1 MRSTFP
7 TLRVPRVNIIFHA
20 SAGTGKTHQVT
31 RLYAAL
37 VLGRRFETKTSD
49 GATAILHEPAAG
61 PLDPRRILLMT
72 FTENAAAELRTR
84 VTQLILQ
91 ARHEA
96 DASGDGAEI
105 EKIIRILRQL
115 PAATISTIHS
125 FCAGFLRE
133 RALDAG
139 LPPGFTVL
147 DQDEA
152 ESLLDECAQTE
163 LLARLNREPRTERS
177 ELPPYDP
184 DFESFCN
191 SARVL
196 GGEYGIAVTDS
207 VKALIHQA
215 ASLGLD
221 LDNAEDMLPPPRH
234 TVTRDDFAA
243 VRDALHGVRASRA
256 DGLPSRARQVFQ
268 ALEKCLKDFPTPGKN
283 DEIEAFADALSEN
296 NLSFTGTALNDIS
309 QRLKELVEDVQGAA
323 RYRKH
328 HGAIRAFARYAGAV
342 ARRYAAR
349 KQELGGL
356 SFDDLLVKTRELL
369 ERRPPD
375 PKPFDY
381 IIVDEVQD
389 TSRVQCRIIEQL
401 WDPGSGRLVICGDT
415 KQSIYAW
422 RNADP
427 RVMPDLEK
435 AIQATPHHRK
445 VALRAS
451 YRSKEPLLDFINAL
465 FQQVYGES
473 YTDDERL
480 VAAEEK
486 NAVLPEEGPCIE
498 FLRAP
503 WEDAEETEKA
513 EPPDLEERVKAEMQ
527 AVVRRIRLLVDGP
540 RSWQP
545 SYRYADDTERFEPVG
560 AANRF
565 CYSDIL
571 ILLRRTSNQQV
582 LEHLLRVEG
591 IPYRIGGRGFGLFAR
606 QEVIDALL
614 FFKVTTR
621 PFDTISLIGFLRSPW
636 IGLSDDS
643 ILRLGWENT
652 AFNEAVFARRV
663 LSPDGDRLLDGEQP
677 RRLGL
682 ARALIAEFRAKVGYC
697 LASEMIRELIR
708 RTGYDA
714 ILSGTFRGTQRVANL
729 RKLIDWIRRVER
741 GGTVLL
747 EDVVRTLEEHTDN
760 PPEIPEA
767 ALLDPEQNA
776 VTLMTIHGAKGLT
789 SRVVFLPELS
799 SAPAHDT
806 SWAFLDGP
814 ARWGAGLYIRTEDI
828 AREKTTTPG
837 FDNAREEA
845 RKIREAEAKNVF
857 YVAMTRARDLA
868 VLSGAVGGKK
878 PAAWRAE
885 IDKVVAENELARQ
898 RLRQISYGALEQAAA
913 NLVVPPA
920 PAGGREMEPLFDAAT
935 RIHSGT
941 APTARALRFPA
952 TALSSYHSDPEE
964 YIKTRTAVF
973 EPFGSRARPVPGDPE
988 TSGDDALPVRDE
1000 ESGGSYADFGT
1011 AGHAVLEQLAL
1022 SGWRGD
1028 IAALSRAIGTENG
1041 LSERNIADLKNRIER
1056 TVSFMRKDL
1065 AETAGLRV
1073 EWPFAMRLE
1082 EGGTIVIVDGTVDL
1096 TADAPDGS
1104 RHILDYKFSDET
1116 DAVLVR
1122 KYGLQLNLYRL
1133 AFAHLPENAE
1143 RVIRSR
1149 LVVVGRDG
1157 VRTVEIPHDPACLS
1171 ETVKAAKELDAML
1184 RQ

>member
-1 MRSTFP
+1 MN
-7 TLRVPRVNIIFHA
+7 VIFHA
-20 SAGTGKTHQVT
+20 SAGTGKTFQVT
-31 RLYAAL
+31 HLYAAL
-37 VLGRRFETKTSD
+37 VLGRPFETMTPD
-49 GATAILHEPAAG
+49 GKTAILHEAADG

-72 FTENAAAELRTR
+72 FTDNAAAELRTR
-84 VTQLILQ
+84 VTQLILK

-96 DASGDGAEI
+96 DAAGDGAEI
-105 EKIIRILRQL
+105 EKIVRILRQL
-115 PAATISTIHS
+115 PAAPISTIHS

-147 DQDEA
+147 DQDDA
-152 ESLLDECAQTE
+152 ETLLDECAQAE
-163 LLARLNREPRTERS
+163 LLARLNREPRAERS

-196 GGEYGIAVTDS
+196 GGEYGTAVTDS

-215 ASLGLD
+215 ASLGLA

-234 TVTRDDFAA
+234 TITRDDFAA
-243 VRDALHGVRASRA
+243 VRDALHRVRASR
-256 DGLPSRARQVFQ
+256 DTELPDRARQVFQ
-268 ALEKCLKDFPTPGKN
+268 ALEKCLKNFPTLGNN

-296 NLSFTGTALNDIS
+296 NLSFTGTGLNDIS
-309 QRLKELVEDVQGAA
+309 RRLRDLVEEVQGVAQ
-323 RYRKH
+323 YRKH

-349 KQELGGL
+349 KQELGAL
-356 SFDDLLVKTRELL
+356 SFDDLLVKTSELL

-389 TSRVQCRIIEQL
+389 TSRVQCRIIEEL
-401 WDPGSGRLVICGDT
+401 WDSRSGRLVICGDT

-435 AIQATPHHRK
+435 EIQATPHHRK

-451 YRSKEPLLDFINAL
+451 YRSKETILDFVNAL

-486 NAVLPEEGPCIE
+486 NAILPKEGPCIE

-503 WEDAEETEKA
+503 WEDAEETENA
-513 EPPDLEERVKAEMQ
+513 EVPDLEERVKTEME

-540 RSWQP
+540 KEWRT
-545 SYRYADDTERFEPVG
+545 SYRYSDDKDRFEPAG

-591 IPYRIGGRGFGLFAR
+591 IPYRIGGRGCGLFAR
-606 QEVIDALL
+606 QEVIDTLL
-614 FFKVTTR
+614 FLKVTTR
-621 PFDTISLIGFLRSPW
+621 PFDTISLIGCLRSPW

-652 AFNEAVFARRV
+652 AFKEEVFSRMV
-663 LSPDGDRLLDGEQP
+663 MSPDGDRLLDGEQA

-682 ARALIAEFRAKVGYC
+682 ARAMIAEFRAKAGYC
-697 LASEMIRELIR
+697 LASEIVRELIQ

-714 ILSGTFRGTQRVANL
+714 IISGTFRGTQRIANL
-729 RKLIDWIRRVER
+729 RKLIDWVRRVER

-747 EDVVRTLEEHTDN
+747 ADVVRTLEEHTDN

-776 VTLMTIHGAKGLT
+776 VTIMTIHGAKGLT
-789 SRVVFLPELS
+789 SRVVFVPELS
-799 SAPAHDT
+799 SAPANDT
-806 SWAFLDGP
+806 SWALLDGQ
-814 ARWGAGLYIRTEDI
+814 AGKAAGLYIRTEDI

-837 FDNAREEA
+837 FEKAREEA
-845 RKIREAEAKNVF
+845 RNIREAEAKNVF
-857 YVAMTRARDLA
+857 YVAMTRARDLV

-878 PAAWRAE
+878 PSAWRAE

-898 RLRQISYGALEQAAA
+898 RLRQIPYGAIEKAAA
-913 NLVVPPA
+913 DLVVPPA
-920 PAGGREMEPLFDAAT
+920 TAGRLEMEPLFDTAT

-941 APTARALRFPA
+941 APAARVLRFPA
-952 TALSSYHSDPEE
+952 TTLSSYHSHPEE
-964 YIKTRTAVF
+964 YIKTRTAAF
-973 EPFGSRARPVPGDPE
+973 EPFASRARQFPGDPE

-1028 IAALSRAIGTENG
+1028 IAALSRASGTENG
-1041 LSERNIADLKNRIER
+1041 LSEQNISDLQSRIER
-1056 TVSFMRKDL
+1056 TVSFM
-1065 AETAGLRV
+1065 AETLTGTADLRV

-1082 EGGTIVIVDGTVDL
+1082 EGEMILIVDGTMDL
-1096 TADAPDGS
+1096 MVQARDGS
-1104 RHILDYKFSDET
+1104 RHIMDYKFSDEA
-1116 DAVLVR
+1116 DAVLIR

-1133 AFAHLPENAE
+1133 ALAHLPESAKPG
-1143 RVIRSR
+1143 IRSS

-1157 VRTVEIPHDPACLS
+1157 VRTVDIPHDPACLS
-1171 ETVKAAKELDAML
+1171 ATIKAAKELDAIFKP
-1184 RQ
+1184 